1 MIPIKYFLYQCSAY
15 FTVLLSLER
24 YLSVCKQHSVPFK
37 RIKIYIGLI
46 VLFSFL
52 YNFPICFERWYEWDK
67 DNKEYKIFYTRLRKK
82 NELIGKLYTQVYET
96 YMYNIFFIAL
106 PLVCLIVFNILIV
119 RKVCMTQLSRR
130 ITWIKKIFRTWD
142 LYYSI
147 LYTLVY
153 YFLKKTK
160 FFNPGFFFY

>member
-1 MIPIKYFLYQCSAY
+1 MTALGVVDMLFVLNRFFFIGVAQLFHTEDHHDANFKITWPIMIPIRYFLYQCSAY

-82 NELIGKLYTQVYET
+82 DELIGQLYTQVYET
-96 YMYNIFFIAL
+96 YMYNIFYIAL

-119 RKVCMTQLSRR
+119 KKVCL
-130 ITWIKKIFRTWD
+130 
-142 LYYSI
+142 
-147 LYTLVY
+147 
-153 YFLKKTK
+153 
-160 FFNPGFFFY
+160 N